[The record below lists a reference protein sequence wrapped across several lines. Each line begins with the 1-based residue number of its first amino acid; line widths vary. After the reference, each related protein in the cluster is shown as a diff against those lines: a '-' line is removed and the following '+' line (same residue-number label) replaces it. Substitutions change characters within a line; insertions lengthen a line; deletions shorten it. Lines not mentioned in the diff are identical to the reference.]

1 MTRGERARRVARV
14 PGVGDALGFVG
25 GWAAWAGQRVSPWG
39 FTVRALH
46 LLAVAGVA
54 WCAWVQSPGGAAW
67 FAVVVVTALAVAV
80 VVTVWEELAS
90 WELAAL
96 ALWWVA
102 TGAGTPWPVWLGV
115 AMLLGLAHL
124 SAAAMASA
132 PVHVGIGRRA
142 AGVVGARA
150 AGYLAVVALASGL
163 VVAAG
168 LLGGAVPRGWWWVAL
183 VAAAVLA
190 GAVALARSGR
200 R

>member
-1 MTRGERARRVARV
+1 MTRGERTRRVARV

-54 WCAWVQSPGGAAW
+54 WWAWPQAPGGPAWLAAL
-67 FAVVVVTALAVAV
+67 VVAALAIGVVALGL
-80 VVTVWEELAS
+80 EELAA

-102 TGAGTPWPVWLGV
+102 AGAATPWPLWVG
-115 AMLLGLAHL
+115 AAALLGLAHL

-142 AGVVGARA
+142 AGVVAARA